1 MMLRLKGVALMG
13 IVGAC
18 RGLWGGQGLGDR
30 QEWEVS
36 TTENAFSSGS
46 RIEFE
51 WVAKAKNSTQLGMLF
66 VFLGQLSGSG
76 RRRCGYVY
84 TNAKRASLRVPHCHS
99 STLHSS
105 PLQIPTSDLNIFV
118 HTEQYSVS
126 GFGCVAAFQ
135 R

>member
-1 MMLRLKGVALMG
+1 MLRLKGVALMG

-66 VFLGQLSGSG
+66 VFFGAAKWEWTKALWVCIHECKARLSA
-76 RRRCGYVY
+76 C
-84 TNAKRASLRVPHCHS
+84 A
-99 STLHSS
+99 TL
-105 PLQIPTSDLNIFV
+105 P
-118 HTEQYSVS
+118 
-126 GFGCVAAFQ
+126 
-135 R
+135 